1 MENSGSEITNYF
13 TISLSRVLHTP
24 GNKESVELI

>member
-13 TISLSRVLHTP
+13 IISLSRVLHTP